1 MSTLS
6 VLERS
11 AALGVVAGMRSM
23 AAPAALSR
31 HLATDPTVPQGVVD
45 DLLSRPHA
53 PLVLGIVSAAEH
65 VADKLPFI
73 PARTDPAPLAG
84 RIAAGA
90 LCGYVIAR
98 RAGESAAMGAV
109 VGGLA
114 AAAATFAFYYLRRSL
129 TSDAGLPDLAV
140 ALAEDVAAVGIAE
153 FALKQ

>member
-11 AALGVVAGMRSM
+11 AALGVAAGIRSM

-31 HLATDPTVPQGVVD
+31 HLVTDPTVPHGVID
-45 DLLSRPHA
+45 DLLSRPSA
-53 PLVLGIVSAAEH
+53 PRILNVVSAAEH

-90 LCGYVIAR
+90 LCGYVIAL
-98 RAGESAAMGAV
+98 RARENAVVGAL

-114 AAAATFAFYYLRRSL
+114 AAAATFAGYHLRRAL
-129 TSDAGLPDLAV
+129 THDAGLPDVVV
-140 ALAEDVAAVGIAE
+140 ALAEDAGAVFLAE
-153 FALKQ
+153 SALR